1 MNGEVQLIVGETY
14 LDLYENESISQNWKF
29 QDLSNFTAQGAFS
42 REFRLPFS
50 ETNKEALGALFDNN
64 VEQGA
69 ENYFFYKLPA
79 EIRVD
84 TLPIATGYLRV
95 RKVYKQMSKLHEVE
109 VAFYAETPA
118 HRRGWSGSRCY
129 SSRLEYRV
137 NINHRRRSLVA
148 NLTDLE
154 FKWIP
159 GVATDVQATWRR
171 FGWVPPSEQQQYL
184 TKWKRYKGN
193 QDEVDS
199 ISVGEST
206 KGIRASTKVLQ
217 QPALQKSLR

>member
-109 VAFYAETPA
+109 VAFYAETPD
-118 HRRGWSGSRCY
+118 
-129 SSRLEYRV
+129 
-137 NINHRRRSLVA
+137 LVRTIGEKKLSDIA
-148 NLTDLE
+148 ALADLNE
-154 FKWIP
+154 A
-159 GVATDVQATWRR
+159 VT
-171 FGWVPPSEQQQYL
+171 
-184 TKWKRYKGN
+184 
-193 QDEVDS
+193 
-199 ISVGEST
+199 VG
-206 KGIRASTKVLQ
+206 GIY
-217 QPALQKSLR
+217 